1 MNQGNFVH
9 RLFDIMQEFGEDTD
23 LPWALVH
30 DDIQPDHW
38 NYFRHQDVDGMGLVC
53 LALQHQGVRIE
64 IPRYKGVV
72 PSTGQRFRLA
82 WRKFRSST
90 PAPVR
95 WRRWQAAPD
104 GVVPRHSQTLRGQLL
119 TEALTQQVLGAAKLN
134 QVTLN
139 TWLLWSL
146 NAAVAPALTLDGG
159 ERAWGNTVNMRG
171 QVPALKLT
179 DNQSSIVTVVFNDS
193 DTPTQLHQR
202 IQALFSSGLHWGS
215 WDFLNTVCRLGPNLV
230 RKQIRRYYSS
240 NNSQM
245 GTFSNLGVLNWDV
258 SEGQAPY
265 MFFAPCST
273 RTAPIAA
280 AAGTLNGRLSLT
292 LGLHPFLQVSPQ
304 QIEAIMADWVKHL
317 LAQTPA
323 VSALAPAAVA
333 AV

>member
-1 MNQGNFVH
+1 MKQGNSIH
-9 RLFDIMQEFGEDTD
+9 RLFEIMEEFGEDTD

-30 DDIQPDHW
+30 DDIQPAHW
-38 NYFRHQDVDGMGLVC
+38 CHFRHQDVDGLGLVY
-53 LALQHQGVRIE
+53 LAQKHQGVRIE
-64 IPRYKGVV
+64 LPQYKGVV
-72 PSTGQRFRLA
+72 PSTWQRIALA
-82 WRKFRSST
+82 WRKFRSRT

-95 WRRWQAAPD
+95 WRQWRPTSD
-104 GVVPRHSQTLRGQLL
+104 GRVPRHSQTLRGHLL
-119 TEALTQQVLGAAKLN
+119 SEEQTQQVLAAARQH

-146 NAAVAPALTLDGG
+146 NAAVAPALTLDRG
-159 ERAWGNTVNMRG
+159 ERAWGNTVNLRG

-179 DNQSSIVTVVFNDS
+179 DNQSSIVTVVFDDQDS
-193 DTPTQLHQR
+193 PAQLHAR
-202 IQALFSSGLHWGS
+202 IQSLFNAGMHWGS
-215 WDFLNTVCRLGPNLV
+215 WDFLDTVCRLGPNLV

-258 SEGQAPY
+258 SAGQAPY

-292 LGLHPFLQVSPQ
+292 LGLHPFLQVSTS
-304 QIEAIMADWVKHL
+304 QIAALMDDWAAHL
-317 LAQTPA
+317 LGAADGFNVPA
-323 VSALAPAAVA
+323 PAPAAVL
-333 AV
+333 